1 MCYDLRLFVMSDE
14 KRRGSHESIQ
24 IPPNITTPVRDPCA
38 RPETMMALSTL
49 KAVRGRTPAPR
60 HTNIVTSL
68 ILVMLLELRESSAM
82 LMEHTIRWR
91 TNEASR

>member
-1 MCYDLRLFVMSDE
+1 
-14 KRRGSHESIQ
+14 
-24 IPPNITTPVRDPCA
+24 
-38 RPETMMALSTL
+38 MAL
-49 KAVRGRTPAPR
+49 KAVRGRTPAPPR